1 MIARDRDIWLIGKKM
16 ADTPLIEQAKY
27 QARLHG
33 LDGAL
38 VCAVI
43 EQESEWNTYAI
54 RFEPAFEKRYIH
66 PALPQAPT
74 TEEISRAMSF
84 GLMQVMGEV
93 ARERGFKGKFLTALC
108 DPEIGLP
115 IGCEWLKHIMDNHG
129 GDVAAS
135 LQRWN
140 GGGNP
145 HYAFEVMARI
155 DKYKS

>member
-1 MIARDRDIWLIGKKM
+1 M

-27 QARLHG
+27 QARLYG

-43 EQESEWNTYAI
+43 EQESQWDTYAI
-54 RFEPAFEKRYIH
+54 RFEPAFEKKYIH
-66 PALPQAPT
+66 PALPEAPT
-74 TEEISRAMSF
+74 TEEVAKAMSF

-93 ARERGFKGKFLTALC
+93 ARERGFKGRFLSSLC
-108 DPEIGLP
+108 DPEIGMH
-115 IGCEWLKHIMDNHG
+115 IGCEYLKHILDNHA

-140 GGGNP
+140 GGANP
-145 HYAFEVMARI
+145 NYAAEVMARMA
-155 DKYKS
+155 KYQ

>member
-1 MIARDRDIWLIGKKM
+1 M

-27 QARLHG
+27 QARLYG

-43 EQESEWNTYAI
+43 EQESQWDTYAI
-54 RFEPAFEKRYIH
+54 RFEPAFEARYIH
-66 PALPQAPT
+66 PALPAAPT
-74 TEEISRAMSF
+74 TEEIAKAMSF

-93 ARERGFKGKFLTALC
+93 ARERGFKGRFLSSLC
-108 DPEIGLP
+108 DSEIGVP
-115 IGCEWLKHIMDNHG
+115 IGCAYLKHIMDNHG

-140 GGGNP
+140 GGSNP
-145 HYAFEVMARI
+145 NYAAEVMARMP
-155 DKYKS
+155 KYQ